1 MIDDYVPCGIDANT
15 STLNPNLTVLTGM
28 NVVAEQIGIQ
38 LGSYYCAYLVILA
51 HPSSL
56 LLISCNLRPNYF

>member
-15 STLNPNLTVLTGM
+15 LTLNPNLTVLTGM
-28 NVVAEQIGIQ
+28 NVVSEQIGIQ

-56 LLISCNLRPNYF
+56 LLISCYYRPNYF